1 MNAMMAVFSFE
12 TKMAEMTDN
21 ALSYLVSVGP
31 MKSPDSSDHY
41 TVIMIYIYIYS
52 ARTIVMVN
60 QKMRRSFAFREGR

>member
-12 TKMAEMTDN
+12 TKMAEMTDE

-31 MKSPDSSDHY
+31 MKPPDSSDHY
-41 TVIMIYIYIYS
+41 TVIMIYIYS